1 MNKTININ
9 LGGVFFHIDEMA
21 YQKLKGYLDAVRRS
35 LSDDPQGR
43 DEIITDIETR
53 IGELLSERVKDVRQ
67 VVNEN
72 DIDEV
77 IEIMGKPEDYMVDDE
92 IFNDDAYSSYSH
104 KRTKKLYRDGS
115 DRFLGGVSSGMAH
128 YLNVDVIWIRLGW
141 LVAAFGFGFGFIVYP
156 LLWILLPEANTTA
169 EKLEMEGEPV
179 NISNIEKK
187 IRDEISEASAR
198 VKDGIEDVSE
208 KVKNADYKKY
218 KNRAKSGSQDF
229 VDTLGKIFV
238 TVFMI
243 IGKFIGVLLVIIAVI
258 TILALLI
265 GLFTIGSL
273 DFVHHDWFIQNSF
286 MYGSTG
292 IPVWLMS
299 ILTFVLVGI
308 PFFFLFALGLR
319 ILSNNTKTIGKTTKL
334 TLLGIWLMALLTTIF
349 FGTRQYMMTAYDGSI
364 TTNNEIPFNVN
375 DTLMLNIV
383 DNKSLSNSSELERR
397 WGHEIVLD
405 NNDMEKIY
413 STNIR
418 MNIYTSSDST
428 FYVKTRK
435 RSQGESRKN
444 ARDNAG
450 MIEYDFN
457 LQGNEL
463 QLSGYFLSD
472 LNTKLSEQKVYVDL
486 YLPVGQVIF
495 LNPTSSSFLYDV
507 DNVQNVYD
515 HDMAGHYF
523 RMTREG
529 LSCLDCEEYE
539 FNNSDWESE
548 ADWDSDS
555 DPESFNMKI
564 DDKGVH
570 IEIQDETNEKAEV
583 KIDKDGIIVRSAQ
596 DSI

>member
-72 DIDEV
+72 DIDEI

-92 IFNDDAYSSYSH
+92 IFNDDNYSSYSN

-128 YLNVDVIWIRLGW
+128 YLNVDVIWIRIGW

-198 VKDGIEDVSE
+198 VKDGFEDVSE

-229 VDTLGKIFV
+229 VDTLGNIFV

-243 IGKFIGVLLVIIAVI
+243 IGKFIGVLLVIIAVV

-265 GLFTIGSL
+265 SLFTIGSL
-273 DFVHHDWFIQNSF
+273 DFIHHDWFMQNAFFYNSS
-286 MYGSTG
+286 GL
-292 IPVWLMS
+292 PVWIIS

-334 TLLGIWLMALLTTIF
+334 TMLGVWLMALLIAIF
-349 FGTRQYMMTAYDGSI
+349 FGTRQFMMTAYDGSV
-364 TTNNEIPFNVN
+364 TVNNEIPFNVA
-375 DTLMLNIV
+375 DTLFLNVV
-383 DNKSLSNSSELERR
+383 DDKSLSNSSELKRS

-405 NNDMEKIY
+405 KNDIEKIY
-413 STNIR
+413 SNNIR
-418 MNIYTSSDST
+418 MNIYTSSDSI
-428 FYVKTRK
+428 FYLKTRK
-435 RSQGESRKN
+435 RSQGESRKD

-450 MIEYDFN
+450 LIEYDFELSDN
-457 LQGNEL
+457 TL

-472 LNTKLSEQKVYVDL
+472 LNNKFSEQKVYVDL
-486 YLPVGQVIF
+486 YLPEGQVIY
-495 LNPTSSSFLYDV
+495 LDSSSSSFLYDV

-523 RMTREG
+523 QMTREG
-529 LSCLDCEEYE
+529 LNCMDCEDYE
-539 FNNSDWESE
+539 LNDSEWSSESD
-548 ADWDSDS
+548 AGSDA
-555 DPESFNMKI
+555 ESFNMKI
-564 DDKGVH
+564 DEKGVH
-570 IEIQDETNEKAEV
+570 IEIQDDANEKAEV

>member
-92 IFNDDAYSSYSH
+92 IFNDDGYSSYSH

-243 IGKFIGVLLVIIAVI
+243 IGKFIGVLLVIIAVV

-265 GLFTIGSL
+265 SLFTIGSL
-273 DFVHHDWFIQNSF
+273 DFIHHDWFMQNAFFYNSS
-286 MYGSTG
+286 GL
-292 IPVWLMS
+292 PVWIIS

-334 TLLGIWLMALLTTIF
+334 TMLGVWLMALLIAIF
-349 FGTRQYMMTAYDGSI
+349 FGTRQFMMTAYDGSV
-364 TTNNEIPFNVN
+364 TVNNEIPFNVA
-375 DTLMLNIV
+375 DTLLLNVV
-383 DNKSLSNSSELERR
+383 DDKSLSNSSELKRS

-405 NNDMEKIY
+405 KNDIEKIY
-413 STNIR
+413 SNNIR
-418 MNIYTSSDST
+418 MNIYTSSDSI
-428 FYVKTRK
+428 FYLKTRK
-435 RSQGESRKN
+435 RSQGESRKD

-450 MIEYDFN
+450 LIEYDFE
-457 LQGNEL
+457 LSGNTL

-472 LNTKLSEQKVYVDL
+472 LNNKFSEQKVYVDL
-486 YLPVGQVIF
+486 YLPEGQVIY
-495 LNPTSSSFLYDV
+495 LDSSSSSFLYDV
-507 DNVQNVYD
+507 DNVQNIYD

-523 RMTREG
+523 QMTREG
-529 LSCLDCEEYE
+529 LSCMDCEDYE
-539 FNNSDWESE
+539 LNDSDWSSES
-548 ADWDSDS
+548 DTDSDA
-555 DPESFNMKI
+555 ESFNMKI
-564 DDKGVH
+564 DEKGVH
-570 IEIQDETNEKAEV
+570 IEIQDDANEKAEV